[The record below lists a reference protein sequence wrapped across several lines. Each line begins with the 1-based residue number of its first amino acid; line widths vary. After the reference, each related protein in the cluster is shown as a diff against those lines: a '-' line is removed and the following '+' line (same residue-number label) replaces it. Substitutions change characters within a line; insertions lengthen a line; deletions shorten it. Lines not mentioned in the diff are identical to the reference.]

1 MASPADD
8 REPEAPKKK
17 KEKNRRPAD
26 TPFRQQRL
34 KAWYPILTPRTVLP
48 LFFAV
53 GIVFGPIGG
62 LLLWSSTRVQELVI
76 DYTRC
81 IESTSEELTTVPSS
95 AVKYSF
101 TTPLDPKDLPRWSV
115 HTRPALYDPEE
126 EERVC
131 MIEFTIPN
139 EMKAPV
145 LMYYR
150 LTNFFQNHRRY
161 VVSLDEGQ
169 LKGEVRSYDDL
180 DGSGGCTPLAGA
192 DGVPYYPC
200 GLVANSMFN
209 DSFTSPVRVRDGI
222 NSPGEEYL
230 MTNKGIA
237 WGADRER
244 YRKTRYRPDQVI
256 PPRNWVK
263 RFPQNYTEENMPNI
277 HEWEEFQVWMRTAG
291 LPTFSKLAL
300 RNDAQALREGKYRVN
315 VTYNFEVMNF
325 TGTKSI
331 MLSTRT
337 VMGGRNP
344 FLGIAYVVV
353 AGLCVVLG
361 TLFTARHFWKPRKLG
376 DPKYLTW
383 NNEPTSG
390 SHAPTP
396 AGQETQ

>member
-1 MASPADD
+1 MASSVDD
-8 REPEAPKKK
+8 RGPEAPKKK

-34 KAWYPILTPRTVLP
+34 KAWHPILTPRTALP

-62 LLLWSSTRVQELVI
+62 LLLWASTQVQEIVI

-81 IESTSEELTTVPSS
+81 VESTSGELTTVPSS
-95 AVKYSF
+95 AVRSSF
-101 TTPLDPKDLPRWSV
+101 TTPLDPKDLPRWSM
-115 HTRPALYDPEE
+115 HTRPAPYDPDE

-131 MIEFTIPN
+131 TIEFTIPN

-150 LTNFFQNHRRY
+150 LTNFYQNHRRY
-161 VVSLDEGQ
+161 VISLDEQQ
-169 LKGEVRSYDDL
+169 LKGEVRSYEDL
-180 DGSGGCTPLAGA
+180 DGSEACAPLAGA
-192 DGVPYYPC
+192 DKVPYYPC
-200 GLVANSMFN
+200 GLIANSMFN
-209 DSFTSPVRVRDGI
+209 DSFTSPVRVQAEG
-222 NSPGEEYL
+222 NSQGEEYV

-237 WGADRER
+237 WGADKER
-244 YRKTRYRPDQVI
+244 YKKTHYRPDQVI

-263 RFPQNYTEENMPNI
+263 RFPGGYTEKNMPDI

-300 RNDAQALREGKYRVN
+300 RNDTLAMPAGKYRVN

-361 TLFTARHFWKPRKLG
+361 TLFTARHYWKPRKLG
-376 DPKYLTW
+376 DRKYLTW
-383 NNEPTSG
+383 NNEPTGG
-390 SHAPTP
+390 SHVPTP
-396 AGQETQ
+396 VGQEAQ

>member
-1 MASPADD
+1 MASSVDD
-8 REPEAPKKK
+8 REPEAPKRK
-17 KEKNRRPAD
+17 KEKNRKPAD

-34 KAWYPILTPRTVLP
+34 KAWHPILTPRTVLP
-48 LFFAV
+48 LFFAI

-62 LLLWSSTRVQELVI
+62 LLLWASAQIQELVI

-81 IESTSEELTTVPSS
+81 IESTGKELTTVPSS
-95 AVKYSF
+95 AVKSSF
-101 TTPLDPKDLPRWSV
+101 TTSLAPEDLPKWSMS
-115 HTRPALYDPEE
+115 TRPASYNPDE

-131 MIEFTIPN
+131 TIEFTIPN

-150 LTNFFQNHRRY
+150 LTNFYQNHRRY
-161 VVSLDEGQ
+161 VISLDEKQ
-169 LKGEVRSYDDL
+169 LKGEPRSYQDL
-180 DGSGGCTPLAGA
+180 DGSDDCAPLAGA
-192 DGVPYYPC
+192 GGVPYYPC

-209 DSFTSPVRVRDGI
+209 DTFTSPVSVLDGG
-222 NSPGEEYL
+222 NSSGEEYF
-230 MTNKGIA
+230 MTTKGIA
-237 WGADRER
+237 WGSDKKR
-244 YRKTRYRPDQVI
+244 YKKTRYRPDQVI

-263 RFPQNYTEENMPNI
+263 RFPNNYTEETMPDINQ
-277 HEWEEFQVWMRTAG
+277 WEEFQVWMRAAG
-291 LPTFSKLAL
+291 LPTFSKLAR
-300 RNDAQALREGKYRVN
+300 RNDTLAMPAGKYRVDI
-315 VTYNFEVMNF
+315 TYNFEVMNF

-390 SHAPTP
+390 SHAPAP
-396 AGQETQ
+396 VGQGT